1 MAIKKSALTLALGT
15 AFVATL
21 SASPVVNAAGNPFAM
36 QTLDKGYMVA
46 DAEMKAKDGKC
57 GGATAADMKAKEG
70 KCGDAKAATS
80 KAKDGKCGDMSE
92 KSKDNMKATDKKM
105 PDGKC
110 GEAKCGANKAK

>member
-1 MAIKKSALTLALGT
+1 MAINKSALTIALGT

-46 DAEMKAKDGKC
+46 GADAKAKDGKC
-57 GGATAADMKAKEG
+57 A
-70 KCGDAKAATS
+70 GDKAAAT

-92 KSKDNMKATDKKM
+92 NSKDNMKATDKKM

-110 GEAKCGANKAK
+110 GEAKCGASKAKAGDKAAQ